1 LLRVEEV
8 GPGEF
13 VERGHS
19 GPEGSD
25 ELKGSWWQG
34 WRIDIDGYVEWWGW
48 RGERGRERESGIHFV
63 GGGVADGGMGSGI
76 VCIAYALGVEGPLQI
91 LGGVQESHAAIPVP
105 PPAFQFTVAARV
117 MTKRGFRVVLR
128 AMWIAVIRWER
139 NSGAASLWRMSGAPR
154 RK

>member
-1 LLRVEEV
+1 M
-8 GPGEF
+8 
-13 VERGHS
+13 ERGHS

-34 WRIDIDGYVEWWGW
+34 WRIDIDGYVEWGGW
-48 RGERGRERESGIHFV
+48 RGERGREREAGIHFV

-105 PPAFQFTVAARV
+105 PPTFQFSVAARV
-117 MTKRGFRVVLR
+117 MTKRGCPGGAESRVDRGHQMGEEFGGSITVED
-128 AMWIAVIRWER
+128 VG
-139 NSGAASLWRMSGAPR
+139 GAAT
-154 RK
+154 KVQFV